1 MVILTTLFFVCVL
14 VVLVLTV
21 PDQVQMWLDRAK
33 EVIFTEFSWFYVL
46 TFSIFLGFLLIL
58 SVSSLGN
65 IRLGRD
71 EDVPEFGFLS
81 WLAMLFAA
89 GMGVGLMFFGVAEP
103 LMHYFSDITAGTPEH
118 RQQQALLHT
127 VFHWGV
133 HAWSVYGT
141 IALALA
147 YFGFRYKLP
156 LALRS
161 CFYPL
166 FKEKISGRFG
176 NAIDIMALLAT
187 FFGII
192 TTLGFGAS
200 QLGAGLQEM
209 GWIAENSFSVQVLI
223 IAAVMSL
230 AVVSAISGVGKGV
243 KVLSELNLGLAFLLL
258 FFVLAAG
265 PTVYLLSAF
274 GDNIGNYLENLVRLS
289 FKTYAY
295 EREHKPW
302 FESWTVLYWAWWCSW
317 APFVGLFI
325 ARISKGRTIREFVF
339 GVLLI
344 PGLFG
349 VLWFTVFGNTAIWLN
364 DGVAG
369 GMLEKMTSSPETL
382 LFKFFNYLPL
392 PELTSIVSLLVI
404 SLFFVTSADSGIY
417 VLNNI
422 TSRDKGLSA
431 PRWQAVMWGVLMSA
445 VAVLLMRSGGLGNL
459 QSMTLIVSLPFAL
472 LMLVMCFSLWK
483 GLSADKKYFETRVNP
498 TSVFWTGGK
507 WKERLVQIMSQTQE
521 QDILKFLKQTA
532 SPAMHELQRELS
544 EEYGLSVRVDKMF
557 HRDEPAIEFVIRKET
572 MRDFMYGIKSVG
584 QDVSDQLINDGKLP
598 HIRHQT
604 TYKPYAYFFDGRVGY
619 DVQYMNK
626 DELIAD
632 ILKNYER
639 YLMLL
644 DDVGQELM
652 AHEQVELAE

>member
-1 MVILTTLFFVCVL
+1 MSLSEFIERRTSFNPMVILTTLFFVCVL

-58 SVSSLGN
+58 SVSGLGN

-103 LMHYFSDITAGTPEH
+103 LMHYFSDITVGEH

-166 FKEKISGRFG
+166 LKEKISGRFG
-176 NAIDIMALLAT
+176 DAIDIMALLAT

-209 GWIAENSFSVQVLI
+209 GWIAENSFGVQVLI

-274 GDNIGNYLENLVRLS
+274 GDNIGNYLGNLVRLS
-289 FKTYAY
+289 LKTYAY

-472 LMLVMCFSLWK
+472 LMLIMCFSLWK
-483 GLSADKKYFETRVNP
+483 GLSA
-498 TSVFWTGGK
+498 
-507 WKERLVQIMSQTQE
+507 
-521 QDILKFLKQTA
+521 
-532 SPAMHELQRELS
+532 
-544 EEYGLSVRVDKMF
+544 
-557 HRDEPAIEFVIRKET
+557 
-572 MRDFMYGIKSVG
+572 
-584 QDVSDQLINDGKLP
+584 
-598 HIRHQT
+598 
-604 TYKPYAYFFDGRVGY
+604 
-619 DVQYMNK
+619 
-626 DELIAD
+626 
-632 ILKNYER
+632 
-639 YLMLL
+639 
-644 DDVGQELM
+644 
-652 AHEQVELAE
+652 

>member
-1 MVILTTLFFVCVL
+1 
-14 VVLVLTV
+14 
-21 PDQVQMWLDRAK
+21 
-33 EVIFTEFSWFYVL
+33 
-46 TFSIFLGFLLIL
+46 
-58 SVSSLGN
+58 
-65 IRLGRD
+65 
-71 EDVPEFGFLS
+71 
-81 WLAMLFAA
+81 
-89 GMGVGLMFFGVAEP
+89 
-103 LMHYFSDITAGTPEH
+103 
-118 RQQQALLHT
+118 
-127 VFHWGV
+127 
-133 HAWSVYGT
+133 
-141 IALALA
+141 
-147 YFGFRYKLP
+147 
-156 LALRS
+156 
-161 CFYPL
+161 
-166 FKEKISGRFG
+166 
-176 NAIDIMALLAT
+176 MALLAT

-209 GWIAENSFSVQVLI
+209 GWIAENSFGVQVLI

-258 FFVLAAG
+258 FFVLAAD

-274 GDNIGNYLENLVRLS
+274 GDNIGNYLGNLVRLS
-289 FKTYAY
+289 LKTYAY

-472 LMLVMCFSLWK
+472 LMLIMCFSLWK

-507 WKERLVQIMSQTQE
+507 WKERLVRIMSQTQE
-521 QDILKFLKQTA
+521 QDILKFLKHTA

-557 HRDEPAIEFVIRKET
+557 HQDEPAIEFVIRKET

>member
-58 SVSSLGN
+58 SVSGLGN

-103 LMHYFSDITAGTPEH
+103 LMHYFSDITVGAPEH

-166 FKEKISGRFG
+166 LKEKIFGRFG
-176 NAIDIMALLAT
+176 DAIDIMALLAT

-209 GWIAENSFSVQVLI
+209 GWIAENSFGVQVLI

-258 FFVLAAG
+258 FFVLAAD

-274 GDNIGNYLENLVRLS
+274 GDNIGNYLGNLVRLS
-289 FKTYAY
+289 LKTYAY

-382 LFKFFNYLPL
+382 LLKFFNYLPL

-472 LMLVMCFSLWK
+472 LMLIMCFSLWK

-507 WKERLVQIMSQTQE
+507 WKERLVRIMSQTQE
-521 QDILKFLKQTA
+521 QDILKFLKHTA

-557 HRDEPAIEFVIRKET
+557 HQDEPAIEFVIRKET

>member
-1 MVILTTLFFVCVL
+1 M
-14 VVLVLTV
+14 
-21 PDQVQMWLDRAK
+21 
-33 EVIFTEFSWFYVL
+33 
-46 TFSIFLGFLLIL
+46 
-58 SVSSLGN
+58 
-65 IRLGRD
+65 
-71 EDVPEFGFLS
+71 
-81 WLAMLFAA
+81 
-89 GMGVGLMFFGVAEP
+89 
-103 LMHYFSDITAGTPEH
+103 
-118 RQQQALLHT
+118 
-127 VFHWGV
+127 
-133 HAWSVYGT
+133 
-141 IALALA
+141 
-147 YFGFRYKLP
+147 
-156 LALRS
+156 
-161 CFYPL
+161 
-166 FKEKISGRFG
+166 
-176 NAIDIMALLAT
+176 
-187 FFGII
+187 
-192 TTLGFGAS
+192 
-200 QLGAGLQEM
+200 
-209 GWIAENSFSVQVLI
+209 
-223 IAAVMSL
+223 
-230 AVVSAISGVGKGV
+230 
-243 KVLSELNLGLAFLLL
+243 
-258 FFVLAAG
+258 
-265 PTVYLLSAF
+265 
-274 GDNIGNYLENLVRLS
+274 
-289 FKTYAY
+289 
-295 EREHKPW
+295 
-302 FESWTVLYWAWWCSW
+302 
-317 APFVGLFI
+317 FI

-472 LMLVMCFSLWK
+472 LMLIMCFSLWK

-521 QDILKFLKQTA
+521 QDILKFLKHTA

-557 HRDEPAIEFVIRKET
+557 HQDEPAIEFVIRKET

-584 QDVSDQLINDGKLP
+584 QDVSDQLINDGNLP